1 MPMGIRPDPAVGAVP
16 IRRPAQLSLL
26 TRVFLAN
33 ASVLAIIALLLLFS
47 PVEISFPVTNTQVVI
62 IITGFLVSVVVNLV
76 LLRGIVSPLR
86 RLTVIMR
93 SVEPLEPGRRLVVAH
108 ADSEVA
114 ALTDAFNDM
123 LARLERER
131 RESGRRALAAQE
143 HERQRVARELHD
155 EVGQVLTGV
164 MLELEQAQLPA
175 ARDAVRHA
183 LEEVRRIARELRP
196 EALDDLGLQSALRSL
211 ITAAAAHPG
220 LRVERRLELADAEL
234 TPEVELVVYRIA
246 QESLTNVL
254 RHSGASEVM
263 VALGSVDGGLRLV
276 VRDDGRG
283 LPDGARGSGL
293 DGMRERAL
301 HIGARLSVTRPDGG
315 GTEVRLDVPLPEDPG

>member
-1 MPMGIRPDPAVGAVP
+1 MGMRPDPAVGLVP
-16 IRRPAQLSLL
+16 IRRRAQLSLL

-33 ASVLAIIALLLLFS
+33 ASVLAIVALLLLFS
-47 PVEISFPVTNTQVVI
+47 PIVISFPVTNSQAVI
-62 IITGFLVSVVVNLV
+62 IVTGFVVSVAINLV

-86 RLTVIMR
+86 RLTETMR

-108 ADSEVA
+108 ADAEVD
-114 ALTDAFNDM
+114 ALTTAFNDM
-123 LARLERER
+123 LGRLEQER

-164 MLELEQAQLPA
+164 MLELSDLPE

-196 EALDDLGLQSALRSL
+196 EVLDDLGLQSALRSL
-211 ITAAAAHPG
+211 CTVAAAHPG
-220 LRVERRLELADAEL
+220 LRVDRRLELADADL

-254 RHSGASEVM
+254 RHSEASSVL
-263 VALGSVDGGLRLV
+263 VALSTVDGGLRLV

-283 LPDGARGSGL
+283 LPAGVGAGGAGIT
-293 DGMRERAL
+293 GMRERAL
-301 HIGARLSVTRPDGG
+301 LIGGRLTVTALQSG
-315 GTEVRLDVPLPEDPG
+315 GTEVRLDVPLA

>member
-1 MPMGIRPDPAVGAVP
+1 MPMGMRPDPAVGLVP
-16 IRRPAQLSLL
+16 IRRSAQLSLL

-33 ASVLAIIALLLLFS
+33 TLVLAILALLLLFT
-47 PVEISFPVTNTQVVI
+47 PIEISFPVTNSQALI
-62 IITGFLVSVVVNLV
+62 IVSGFVVSVAVNLV
-76 LLRGIVSPLR
+76 LLRGIVAPLR
-86 RLTVIMR
+86 RLTETMR

-108 ADSEVA
+108 ADAEVE
-114 ALTDAFNDM
+114 ALTTAFNDM
-123 LARLERER
+123 LGRLERER

-164 MLELEQAQLPA
+164 MLELEHAQLPA

-196 EALDDLGLQSALRSL
+196 EVLDDLGLQSALRAL
-211 ITAAAAHPG
+211 CAGAAAQ
-220 LRVERRLELADAEL
+220 LRVERRLELDDVEL

-254 RHSGASEVM
+254 RHADATTVV
-263 VALGSVDGGLRLV
+263 VALRPVYGGLRFV
-276 VRDDGRG
+276 VRDNGRG
-283 LPDGARGSGL
+283 LPADVQVGAGIS
-293 DGMRERAL
+293 GMRERAL
-301 HIGARLSVTRPDGG
+301 HIGGQLTVTTAREG
-315 GTEVRLDVPLPEDPG
+315 GTEVRLDVPL